1 MLGRL
6 QFVIRSFVKN
16 RRGASSAEYA
26 VAAALISIAAI
37 TATRT
42 IGQEIQNRLIIVAN
56 GFD

>member
-6 QFVIRSFVKN
+6 QCIIRSLVKN

-37 TATRT
+37 TAMGVV
-42 IGQEIQNRLIIVAN
+42 GQEIRSKLGIVAN
-56 GFD
+56 GFN

>member
-6 QFVIRSFVKN
+6 QFVISSLVKN

-37 TATRT
+37 TAMGE
-42 IGQEIQNRLIIVAN
+42 IGRAHV
-56 GFD
+56 

>member
-6 QFVIRSFVKN
+6 QFVIRSLVKN

-37 TATRT
+37 TAMGVV
-42 IGQEIQNRLIIVAN
+42 GQEIRSKLGIVAN
-56 GFD
+56 GFN

>member
-6 QFVIRSFVKN
+6 QFVIRSLVKN

-37 TATRT
+37 TAM
-42 IGQEIQNRLIIVAN
+42 GVVGEEIQNKLGIVAN
-56 GFD
+56 GFN

>member
-6 QFVIRSFVKN
+6 QCIIRSLVKN

-37 TATRT
+37 AATKT